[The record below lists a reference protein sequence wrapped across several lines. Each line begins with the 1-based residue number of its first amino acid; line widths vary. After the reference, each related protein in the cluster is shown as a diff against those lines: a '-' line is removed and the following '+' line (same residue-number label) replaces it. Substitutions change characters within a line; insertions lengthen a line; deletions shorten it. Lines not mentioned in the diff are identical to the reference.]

1 MWKHLAL
8 SLSMNITDFIFRLFY
23 IRNLL
28 TLYVLTL
35 VHLTYKPSTNY
46 AHLSIDSENIF
57 GDIIG
62 FSIDYAH
69 NSDDCVN
76 TLNDEENIVVDSI
89 NMPNIS
95 FIDFSI
101 PNPTLLPL
109 LLICGFYI

>member
-1 MWKHLAL
+1 MILIHLP
-8 SLSMNITDFIFRLFY
+8 
-23 IRNLL
+23 
-28 TLYVLTL
+28 
-35 VHLTYKPSTNY
+35 YKPSTNY

-62 FSIDYAH
+62 FSVDYAH
-69 NSDDCVN
+69 NFDDCVN

-89 NMPNIS
+89 NMFNIS

-109 LLICGFYI
+109 LVICKLKIKTMFTIGSMICSLSSSFLICGFYI